1 MKSADWIAFL
11 VCLTIASAC
20 SGAGQAGRQRQERG
34 AHDRKDTRQLE
45 GEKQAMGEKIRK
57 SDEEWRASLT
67 AEQYEITRKKGTER
81 AFSGKYY
88 NWKGD
93 GIYKCVCCGTELFSS
108 ENKFDSGTGWPSFW
122 APIDPSNVET
132 ETDNTWGMVRTEVHC
147 RRCDAHLGHVFED
160 GPAPT
165 HLRYCINSAALEFSG
180 SEKGDAA
187 GATKPEQAGHKD

>member
-1 MKSADWIAFL
+1 M
-11 VCLTIASAC
+11 ASAC
-20 SGAGQAGRQRQERG
+20 SGAGQAGRQQQEG
-34 AHDRKDTRQLE
+34 QAGQRKGIGQWE
-45 GEKQAMGEKIRK
+45 GEKRAMSDKIRK

-67 AEQYEITRKKGTER
+67 PEQYEITRKKGTER

-88 NWKGD
+88 KWKGE
-93 GIYKCVCCGTELFSS
+93 GVYKCVCCGSELFSS

-122 APIDPSNVET
+122 APMGPDSVEA

-165 HLRYCINSAALEFSG
+165 NLRYCINSAALVFSG
-180 SEKGDAA
+180 SEKHDAA
-187 GATKPEQAGHKD
+187 AETEPEQAGHKD